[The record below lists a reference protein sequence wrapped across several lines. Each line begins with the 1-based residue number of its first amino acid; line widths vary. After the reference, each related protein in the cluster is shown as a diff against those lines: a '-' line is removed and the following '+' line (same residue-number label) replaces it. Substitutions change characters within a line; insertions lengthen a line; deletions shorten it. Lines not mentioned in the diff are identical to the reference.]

1 MLDVHL
7 RLFCERLK
15 RVLAGKEGALPL
27 ADSTNLTPLFQNLLT
42 ESEIIATTLLG
53 NYEGDMARHLIQ
65 LIADKFDEDEMP
77 SPFWQFLDIEESDED
92 VERPDILEILE
103 DINHFVHES
112 EEAIDT
118 FFINIMQQQNSESES
133 TTCKALFIGLHAG
146 EEGTLPLPDSTNLA
160 PLFQNLLTESEI
172 IATTLLENYEADMA
186 RLLFQLIR
194 EEFNEPKISLP
205 FLQLLD
211 LEESDE
217 DVKRQDILEILEDI
231 NDFVHESEE
240 AIDTFFINIMQQ
252 QNSENESESSTNMA
266 LLVGLQSK
274 IIDIRNRMQQL
285 PPSDNGFDI
294 SEQSNKIIR
303 LLIEGQSQLDINE
316 FERGREELF
325 DLLIEGPSGLSVVAI
340 LDSSG
345 FDKTAFAA
353 DTYNNNHVKFYFDCH
368 AWIRVS
374 ILYDFGKIL
383 DDIIKSVM
391 PPSRVS
397 VIIGEDYQLKKS
409 ILRDYLTEKKYFI
422 VLDDVFDDSEIW
434 SDLEEVLPDDQNG
447 SRVLIL
453 VTDPDLLTSLEME
466 NGEKIRLD
474 SVLVGGPLIRI
485 KYEGLQF
492 FILHYGS
499 MPLENYLQGEAIP
512 TVWRQI
518 FSVMELPF
526 HLKVCCIYLCVF
538 RPSIEISMEQLYQLW
553 VAEGFIPYNGEETAE
568 HYLKELIHRGFIHV
582 SKRSAGGTIKACYVP
597 SFEWASLALVAE
609 KTGFVWMPGMEE
621 ESMANAKRYIILD
634 NQIDF
639 FSLKHSDMYL
649 QSFLNHISES
659 NHLNPKDCENFFRR
673 FKYLRVLNMGSA
685 VLDQYPPGLENLYLL
700 KYLKLNI
707 PSLKCLP
714 SLLCTLLNLQTL
726 EMPSSYIYQS
736 PEDIW
741 MMQKLMHLNFGSI
754 TLPAPPKNYSSSLK
768 NLIFISALH
777 PNLSYYHS
785 GVSKSLCKLHKLE
798 CLKLVNKGKMWQ
810 LSRMVLSE
818 YKFPPSL
825 TRLSLS
831 NTELMEDPMPTLEKL
846 PHLEMLKLKQNSYL
860 ERKLACVGC
869 SSFSQLKI
877 LHLKSMLWLEEWTMG
892 AGAMPKLESL
902 ILNPCAYL
910 RKLPEELWCIKN
922 LCKLELH
929 WPQPELRQSLR
940 AFEDMEWRPEM
951 LDLEPFDRSK
961 KINIT

>member
-1 MLDVHL
+1 
-7 RLFCERLK
+7 
-15 RVLAGKEGALPL
+15 
-27 ADSTNLTPLFQNLLT
+27 
-42 ESEIIATTLLG
+42 
-53 NYEGDMARHLIQ
+53 
-65 LIADKFDEDEMP
+65 
-77 SPFWQFLDIEESDED
+77 
-92 VERPDILEILE
+92 
-103 DINHFVHES
+103 
-112 EEAIDT
+112 
-118 FFINIMQQQNSESES
+118 
-133 TTCKALFIGLHAG
+133 
-146 EEGTLPLPDSTNLA
+146 
-160 PLFQNLLTESEI
+160 
-172 IATTLLENYEADMA
+172 
-186 RLLFQLIR
+186 
-194 EEFNEPKISLP
+194 
-205 FLQLLD
+205 
-211 LEESDE
+211 
-217 DVKRQDILEILEDI
+217 
-231 NDFVHESEE
+231 
-240 AIDTFFINIMQQ
+240 
-252 QNSENESESSTNMA
+252 MA

-397 VIIGEDYQLKKS
+397 VIIGEDYLLKKS
-409 ILRDYLTEKKYFI
+409 ILRDYLTDKKYFI

-621 ESMANAKRYIILD
+621 ESMANAKRPGPISTRIRKF
-634 NQIDF
+634 I
-639 FSLKHSDMYL
+639 
-649 QSFLNHISES
+649 SFEVFEIEYPFAQMPSFTAMHPFKPSNTRNAIKLHISVT
-659 NHLNPKDCENFFRR
+659 RG
-673 FKYLRVLNMGSA
+673 YLDDAKTHASKLWFHHSA
-685 VLDQYPPGLENLYLL
+685 CTS
-700 KYLKLNI
+700 KKL
-707 PSLKCLP
+707 
-714 SLLCTLLNLQTL
+714 
-726 EMPSSYIYQS
+726 
-736 PEDIW
+736 
-741 MMQKLMHLNFGSI
+741 F
-754 TLPAPPKNYSSSLK
+754 
-768 NLIFISALH
+768 
-777 PNLSYYHS
+777 
-785 GVSKSLCKLHKLE
+785 
-798 CLKLVNKGKMWQ
+798 Q
-810 LSRMVLSE
+810 LSEKSH
-818 YKFPPSL
+818 FHISL
-825 TRLSLS
+825 T
-831 NTELMEDPMPTLEKL
+831 
-846 PHLEMLKLKQNSYL
+846 
-860 ERKLACVGC
+860 
-869 SSFSQLKI
+869 
-877 LHLKSMLWLEEWTMG
+877 
-892 AGAMPKLESL
+892 PK
-902 ILNPCAYL
+902 
-910 RKLPEELWCIKN
+910 
-922 LCKLELH
+922 
-929 WPQPELRQSLR
+929 
-940 AFEDMEWRPEM
+940 
-951 LDLEPFDRSK
+951 
-961 KINIT
+961 